1 MNLTPNQILNK
12 GILAHKKGNFKK
24 AKHLYNIILKQS
36 PFHSDANHNLG
47 ILETS
52 LNNHLIAKKFFETAL
67 NSNPQVKQFWK
78 SYISNLIQ
86 LEQKQKA
93 KLIIEKSKSF
103 GFDQSE
109 ISNFYQQLNS
119 EISESHG
126 IAELVQL
133 YKNDQYKKV
142 EELGISIL
150 NKDPNNVSC
159 LKILA
164 TMYHKLNI
172 LDSALSIYN
181 KLITLETNNIDIYN
195 NIGLILQSEKI
206 TKKLKKYSEKLIQ

>member
-1 MNLTPNQILNK
+1 MEN
-12 GILAHKKGNFKK
+12 
-24 AKHLYNIILKQS
+24 
-36 PFHSDANHNLG
+36 
-47 ILETS
+47 
-52 LNNHLIAKKFFETAL
+52 
-67 NSNPQVKQFWK
+67 
-78 SYISNLIQ
+78 YISDLIQ

-150 NKDPNNVSC
+150 NKDPNNVSA
-159 LKILA
+159 LKFL
-164 TMYHKLNI
+164 
-172 LDSALSIYN
+172 
-181 KLITLETNNIDIYN
+181 
-195 NIGLILQSEKI
+195 LQCI
-206 TKKLKKYSEKLIQ
+206 IN